1 MTPRLWQ
8 TTATDVEDW
17 TQKLRVHVSA
27 SCIALTQY
35 TRIQKIKNS
44 QVNYLTFHHHHHH
57 HHSLRISTCTS
68 LGKLYS
74 YRIQSSTAR
83 WRTTPTTA
91 ISILLQFF
99 CRWLLNEPVVC
110 GGGSEKSRFSSSDVR
125 SDVLSPF
132 HVHVTAF
139 STVQQSTEENTLR
152 FASFPS
158 LLFKSK

>member
-35 TRIQKIKNS
+35 TRIQKITNS
-44 QVNYLTFHHHHHH
+44 QVNYFTF
-57 HHSLRISTCTS
+57 
-68 LGKLYS
+68 
-74 YRIQSSTAR
+74 
-83 WRTTPTTA
+83 PF

-99 CRWLLNEPVVC
+99 CRWLLKEPVVC
-110 GGGSEKSRFSSSDVR
+110 GGGSEKSRFSSPDVQ

-132 HVHVTAF
+132 HMMHVSAF
-139 STVQQSTEENTLR
+139 STVQQCTEENTLR

-158 LLFKSK
+158 MLLKSK